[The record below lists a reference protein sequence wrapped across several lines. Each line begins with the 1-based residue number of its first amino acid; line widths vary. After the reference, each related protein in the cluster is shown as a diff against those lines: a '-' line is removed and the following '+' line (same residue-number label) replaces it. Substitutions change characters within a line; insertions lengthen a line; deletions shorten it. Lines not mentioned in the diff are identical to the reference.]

1 MYIKISNLGQ
11 EFFLCMLSHSYTKFS
26 VRGLKF
32 SLSNVILIIG
42 HKVGRIDIGFSGCE
56 SNRLSY
62 LVKLHMTS
70 IGED

>member
-11 EFFLCMLSHSYTKFS
+11 EFFLCMLSHSYTKFPVS
-26 VRGLKF
+26 GLKF

-42 HKVGRIDIGFSGCE
+42 HKVGRIEIVFSGCG
-56 SNRLSY
+56 SNKLSY

-70 IGED
+70 RGED